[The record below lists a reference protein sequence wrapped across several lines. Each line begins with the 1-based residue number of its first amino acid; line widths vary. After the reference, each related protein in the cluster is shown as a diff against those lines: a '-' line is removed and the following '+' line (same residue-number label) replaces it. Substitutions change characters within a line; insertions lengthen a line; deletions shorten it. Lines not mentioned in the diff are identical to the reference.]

1 MSKEGCYLCA
11 TLNAYHDGP
20 DLYESNSALHIY
32 LNELDGK
39 WYLMVDGLPF
49 LVKHCPNCGRKLDEN
64 TKFKVTDGL

>member
-20 DLYESNSALHIY
+20 DLYESNSALHTY

-39 WYLMVDGLPF
+39 
-49 LVKHCPNCGRKLDEN
+49 
-64 TKFKVTDGL
+64 